1 MADNTRLTATRIH
14 MSLGVGR
21 LTNGVSTGQ
30 NTPTVQVTFTGDEV
44 RDQIPLMQQ
53 YGFASSPLPGADAVV
68 CFQSGDRNKGVVIAT
83 NDQRSRIKTLQS
95 GEVAIYHKSGS
106 AVILKNDGSIEINPK
121 DKKTIINS
129 DVQVNGK
136 IDATGDVSANNM
148 VASGDVKAGSI
159 SLKTHEHPNGNN
171 GSPTGIPT

>member
-1 MADNTRLTATRIH
+1 MADNTRLAATRIH

-21 LTNGVSTGQ
+21 LTNGVSIGQ
-30 NTPTVQVTFTGDEV
+30 NTPTVQVTFAGNEV

-53 YGFASSPLPGADAVV
+53 YGFASSPLPGADAVA
-68 CFQSGDRNKGVVIAT
+68 CFQSGDCNKGVVIAT
-83 NDQRSRIKTLQS
+83 NDQRYRIKTLKS

-106 AVILKNDGSIEINPK
+106 SVFLKNDGSIEINPK
-121 DKKTIINS
+121 NKKTIINS

-136 IDATGDVSANNM
+136 INATNDVSANNM

-159 SLKTHEHPNGNN
+159 SLKTHQHPNGGNDN
-171 GSPTGIPT
+171 PTGVPT